1 MNDDEYDHFVMGE
14 ETFFE
19 WIFGAVVTVGVIT
32 AVVITLVVTL

>member
-1 MNDDEYDHFVMGE
+1 MNDDEYDHIEMGE

-32 AVVITLVVTL
+32 AVVVAVVTL